1 MLYIVTAIRDTDE
14 TNNVEVAG
22 VFDTPEKAFEARE
35 KVVKWM
41 EDNEYDNYE
50 VFVNQTK
57 TNYLAWYEIE
67 ENI

>member
-1 MLYIVTAIRDTDE
+1 MLYIVTAIRDIDE

>member
-1 MLYIVTAIRDTDE
+1 MLYIVTAIRDIDE

-22 VFDTPEKAFEARE
+22 VFDTPEKAFEARA
-35 KVVKWM
+35 KVVQWM

-57 TNYLAWYEIE
+57 INYLAWYEIE

>member
-1 MLYIVTAIRDTDE
+1 MLYIVTAIRDADE
-14 TNNVEVAG
+14 TNNEEVAG

-35 KVVKWM
+35 KVMKWM

-50 VFVNQTK
+50 VFVNPIK
-57 TNYLAWYEIE
+57 TNYLEWYEIE